1 MSWQIHGDSK
11 EAVAFGLMHTILYAQ
26 GRANHE
32 HVFPRGSTL
41 LHGNGPCSEAEV
53 LSLFA
58 RCLRVVQG
66 ADPEHAAS
74 EPRPATE
81 MTSLHS

>member
-1 MSWQIHGDSK
+1 MSFQINGDSK

-58 RCLRVVQG
+58 RCLRVVEG
-66 ADPEHAAS
+66 ADPDRTVPEQRAAA
-74 EPRPATE
+74 EIA
-81 MTSLHS
+81 SLHS